1 MFNDDV
7 HSARIPTK
15 DRNDQQAELASFV
28 AADTLGYH
36 DTGKFIARER
46 VVCRLKRK
54 IFRLRKHTFTSSVAR
69 AFRLFLLL
77 HKEFIC
83 RDTREDCRPRS
94 SDASYAAECS
104 QRR

>member
-7 HSARIPTK
+7 HSAQIPTK

-69 AFRLFLLL
+69 AS
-77 HKEFIC
+77 
-83 RDTREDCRPRS
+83 DTFCSCIKNLSVAKHVKTVRRS
-94 SDASYAAECS
+94 LDASYAAEC
-104 QRR
+104 